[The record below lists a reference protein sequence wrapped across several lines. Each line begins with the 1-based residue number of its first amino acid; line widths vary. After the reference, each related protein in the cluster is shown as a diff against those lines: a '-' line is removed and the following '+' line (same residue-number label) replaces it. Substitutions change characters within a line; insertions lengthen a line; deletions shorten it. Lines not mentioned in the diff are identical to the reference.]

1 MGRPASCGRS
11 CLPALRLRKAWRS
24 RTSSREPLKLPTSW
38 PRVGGAVCMLS
49 PSGLRFVMASRGGQP
64 RFRRAALVGGGA
76 GDGGR
81 EVAQAQGVGE
91 HEDAGEAHGGG
102 QDGAEED
109 AEGRVEHA
117 GGDRKSGV

>member
-1 MGRPASCGRS
+1 
-11 CLPALRLRKAWRS
+11 LRKAWRS

-38 PRVGGAVCMLS
+38 PRVGGTFCMAS
-49 PSGLRFVMASRGGQP
+49 PSGLGFVMPSRGGQP
-64 RFRRAALVGGGA
+64 RSRRAARVGGA

-102 QDGAEED
+102 GQDGAEED
-109 AEGRVEHA
+109 AEGRV
-117 GGDRKSGV
+117 